1 MSSST
6 TSSSSPLSFP
16 IVPNVE
22 VRYTDLRYSIKLAAQ
37 EQQRSELPNVF
48 KTIFLSATFFPR
60 LFYSIATGQKK
71 KAAAAADFLI
81 LDEVSGVIKPGTMT
95 LILAPPGHGKS
106 SFLKALTQML
116 PQKELKGSI
125 TYSGISAEQSEKAGV
140 YLGSLCQYVNQI
152 DEHLPQLTVRETFE
166 FIRHNNA
173 VDPSQHGF
181 PHLAQAHKDSVEDI
195 VTLLNLKNCQNTVI
209 GNDLMRGVSGGEK
222 KRVTVGEGLLSN
234 ARMLALDEIS
244 TGLDSAVTFD
254 ICKRLRQR
262 ASDQGLTVVTSLLQ
276 PTPETLDLFDDI
288 ILMREGA
295 IVYHGARKALP
306 AYLISIGYKPPT
318 LEEAA
323 AALTSTGSKASSL
336 NLAATVMEVEST
348 VSVTSPSG
356 SGAEDRGKD
365 SLSLDLADWLI
376 QFLANPELVA
386 TANGNT
392 STDNKGIPFTTS
404 ALKEA
409 WKSSSQFKSMM
420 NAEPSVPVL
429 KLEGSF
435 ALKQYS
441 SHYPHSWTHHLG
453 LLIGRQ
459 KILMQRNLLYVRS
472 RLISACV
479 MSIILGGLYYQRT
492 PEQGATFLGTFLN
505 SHMIMGFANLS
516 EMAAAVENKYIAYRQ
531 VANGAYP
538 SSAYVA
544 SSAITHIPV
553 AICECFIFTGI
564 LYGMTGMGDPS
575 NPAGYFFYWVIIVLF
590 DLVMRNLLV
599 FFALSGKTLQASQTA
614 PMPIIALMI
623 IFAGF
628 LVTRNKMGW
637 LEFVS
642 YIDPIAWGIRAVAIN
657 EFSNKRYDVGTP
669 SLGAAS
675 PKLGSY
681 FLSIFDIPNDWRWMW
696 GGFGY
701 MFLALA
707 FVLALQFRAFGNV
720 RFDRNIGSTRKQTST
735 STASTALLESSS
747 SSTASNSSGDKN
759 SAVVNIGMNNPM
771 HSKEVVTPTEIP
783 QKGSNALTLV
793 PMTVSFKNIKYTVEL
808 PKNLGGGS
816 KVLLQGISGVA
827 KPGRMLALMGASG
840 AGKTTLLD
848 VLGGRKNS
856 GKMEG
861 LISLNGFPK
870 DPASFNR
877 ITAYVEQSDIHMPL
891 TTVREA
897 LEFSAGL
904 RLTSDVSTAQ
914 RTAFID
920 DIIDLLELRDLS
932 NRLVGAVGA
941 PDGLAPHERKRLT
954 IGVELVSNAPV
965 IFLDEPTS
973 GLDARA
979 ASIVMRVIRKVAN
992 TGRTIICTIHQ
1003 PSAEL
1008 FFMFDDL
1015 LLLQRGGFEVF
1026 YGELGPKCINLLE
1039 YLPTLPNISPC
1050 PPGMNPASWMLDSL
1064 QGFDSMSSEPGAV
1077 LDSSKIKSE
1086 KSTVVAKVPPPGD
1099 QSQEALFESNLG
1111 KALSEELDREM
1122 SPKVGTTK
1130 VTFSSRYAT
1139 SYLVQYTLLLKRS
1152 LISYSRNIG
1161 LNYGRLV
1168 ALSGLNLLFG
1178 IIWYKIADINQSS
1191 DLSGI
1196 QSLVSS
1202 IFMAAAFAA
1211 MINLQT
1217 IIPSLISVRA
1227 VFYREQNAAMY
1238 HPALYSLS
1246 ILIVE
1251 TPWLAGILLP
1261 SLSIGYFMFGLAPS
1275 ASGFFFH
1282 FLVCYVLA
1290 LVYISIG
1297 QTVASIAP
1305 TFEVAQSITAIIGPL
1320 YFLFGGLWSPP
1331 PQMVE
1336 GARWFCWIDPITYAF
1351 KAVIPQ
1357 QFYCGPGS
1365 AGVPCNVLS
1374 GPMPP
1379 KGDIGPGGAVVLN
1392 GKFVFNVQRYEFVK
1406 DKFDVDFNDQ
1416 WINLGN
1422 LAIFIAVFQVV
1433 ALLATLRVRHI
1444 VR

>member
-1 MSSST
+1 MST
-6 TSSSSPLSFP
+6 TPSVP

-22 VRYTDLRYSIKLAAQ
+22 VRYNDLRYSIKLAAQ

-81 LDEVSGVIKPGTMT
+81 LDEVSGVIKPSTMT

-106 SFLKALTQML
+106 AFLKALTQML

-125 TYSGISAEQSEKAGV
+125 TYSGISAEESEKNGV

-152 DEHLPQLTVRETFE
+152 DEHLPQLTVKETFE
-166 FIRHNNA
+166 FIRNNNA
-173 VDPSQHGF
+173 VDPAKHGF
-181 PHLAQAHKDSVEDI
+181 PHLAQAHSESVEDI
-195 VTLLNLKNCQNTVI
+195 LTLLNLKNCQNTVI
-209 GNDLMRGVSGGEK
+209 GNDLLRGVSGGEK

-276 PTPETLDLFDDI
+276 PTPETLALFDDI

-295 IVYHGARKALP
+295 IVYHGSRKELP
-306 AYLISIGYKPPT
+306 AYLSSLGFKPPT

-323 AALTSTGSKASSL
+323 AALTSTGSKGSSM
-336 NLAATVMEVEST
+336 NLAASVEGETT
-348 VSVTSPSG
+348 VSSTAPSN
-356 SGAEDRGKD
+356 SGAEDRGKE

-376 QFLANPELVA
+376 QLLANPELVA
-386 TANGNT
+386 SASSNSSSIPTTTA
-392 STDNKGIPFTTS
+392 

-409 WKSSSQFKSMM
+409 WKSSSQFKAMM
-420 NAEPSVPVL
+420 SAEPSAPTL

-435 ALKQYS
+435 AVTQYS

-472 RLISACV
+472 RLISAFV

-492 PEQGATFLGTFLN
+492 PEQGATFFGTFLN

-538 SSAYVA
+538 STAYVA
-544 SSAITHIPV
+544 SSAIMHIPV

-564 LYGMTGMGDPS
+564 IYGMTGMGDPV
-575 NPAGYFFYWVIIVLF
+575 NPAGYFFYWIIIVLF

-637 LEFVS
+637 LEFMS
-642 YIDPIAWGIRAVAIN
+642 YLDPIAWGIRAVSIN
-657 EFSNKRYDVGTP
+657 EFSNKRYDVGNPT
-669 SLGAAS
+669 LGAAS
-675 PKLGSY
+675 PKLGAY
-681 FLSIFDIPNDWRWMW
+681 FLSIFDIPNETAWMW

-707 FVLALQFRAFGNV
+707 FVLVLQFRAFGNV
-720 RFDRNIGSTRKQTST
+720 RFDRNIGSTRKQTGSITASST
-735 STASTALLESSS
+735 SESSPSSAASSSNANKSTA
-747 SSTASNSSGDKN
+747 
-759 SAVVNIGMNNPM
+759 VVSIDISNPM
-771 HSKEVVTPTEIP
+771 HSKEVVSS
-783 QKGSNALTLV
+783 QKSATNSLTLI
-793 PMTVSFKNIKYTVEL
+793 PMTVAFKNIKYTVEL
-808 PKNLGGGS
+808 PKHLGGGS

-861 LISLNGFPK
+861 SISLNGFPK

-904 RLTSDVSTAQ
+904 RLTSDVPIAQ
-914 RTAFID
+914 RDAFID

-1015 LLLQRGGFEVF
+1015 LLLQRGGYEVF

-1064 QGFDSMSSEPGAV
+1064 QGFDSSTSDAAAPSV
-1077 LDSSKIKSE
+1077 SKATSKTTEATTI
-1086 KSTVVAKVPPPGD
+1086 VAKIPPPGD
-1099 QSQEALFESNLG
+1099 QSQDALFESSLG
-1111 KALSEELDREM
+1111 KALTAELGAEM
-1122 SPKVGTTK
+1122 SPKVGASR

-1139 SYLVQYTLLLKRS
+1139 NYLVQYSLILKRS
-1152 LISYSRNIG
+1152 LISYTRNIG

-1178 IIWYKIADINQSS
+1178 IIWFGIADLKQSS
-1191 DLSGI
+1191 DLSGV
-1196 QSLVSS
+1196 QSLVSA

-1217 IIPSLISVRA
+1217 IIPSLISVRS

-1238 HPALYSLS
+1238 HPVLYSLS

-1251 TPWLAGILLP
+1251 APWLVGILLP
-1261 SLSIGYFMFGLAPS
+1261 SLSIGYFMFGLVPS

-1282 FLVCYVLA
+1282 FLVCFVLA

-1305 TFEVAQSITAIIGPL
+1305 TFEVAQSMTAIIGPL

-1336 GARWFCWIDPITYAF
+1336 GARWFCYIDPITYAF
-1351 KAVIPQ
+1351 KSVIPQ
-1357 QFYCGPGS
+1357 QFYCGPGN
-1365 AGVPCNVLS
+1365 AGVSCNVLS
-1374 GPMPP
+1374 GPLPP

-1392 GKFVFNVQRYEFVK
+1392 GKFVFNVQRYDFVK
-1406 DKFDVDFNDQ
+1406 DKFDVDFHDQ
-1416 WINLGN
+1416 WNNLGN
-1422 LAIFIAVFQVV
+1422 LAIFIAAFQVL
-1433 ALLATLRVRHI
+1433 ALLATWRVRHI

>member
-1 MSSST
+1 MS
-6 TSSSSPLSFP
+6 TSPP
-16 IVPNVE
+16 VPNVE

-37 EQQRSELPNVF
+37 EQQRAELPNVF
-48 KTIFLSATFFPR
+48 KNVFLTATFIPR
-60 LFYSIATGQKK
+60 LIYSVATGQKK

-106 SFLKALTQML
+106 AFLKALTQML
-116 PQKELKGSI
+116 PQKELKGKI
-125 TYSGISAEQSEKAGV
+125 TYSGISAEESSKAGV

-166 FIRHNNA
+166 FIRNNNA
-173 VDPSQHGF
+173 VNPAQHGY
-181 PHLAQAHKDSVEDI
+181 PLLAQAHSDSVEDI
-195 VTLLNLKNCQNTVI
+195 ITLLNLKNCQNTVI
-209 GNDLMRGVSGGEK
+209 GNDLLRGVSGGEK

-276 PTPETLDLFDDI
+276 PTPETLALFDDI

-295 IVYHGARKALP
+295 IVYHGSRKELP
-306 AYLISIGYKPPT
+306 AYLSSLGFKPPT

-323 AALTSTGSKASSL
+323 AALTSTGSKGSSM
-336 NLAATVMEVEST
+336 NLAASADIETVVASP
-348 VSVTSPSG
+348 VTST
-356 SGAEDRGKD
+356 SGAEDRGKE

-376 QFLANPELVA
+376 QLLANPELVA
-386 TANGNT
+386 SAAGSASASNSASIPTTTA
-392 STDNKGIPFTTS
+392 

-409 WKSSSQFKSMM
+409 WKSSSQFKAMM
-420 NAEPSVPVL
+420 SAEPSAPTL

-435 ALKQYS
+435 AVAQYS
-441 SHYPHSWTHHLG
+441 SHYPHLWTHHLG

-492 PEQGATFLGTFLN
+492 PEQGATFFGTFLN
-505 SHMIMGFANLS
+505 SMMTMGFANLS

-538 SSAYVA
+538 SSAYVS
-544 SSAITHIPV
+544 SSAIMHIPV
-553 AICECFIFTGI
+553 AITECFIFTGI
-564 LYGMTGMGDPS
+564 IYGMTGMGDPT
-575 NPAGYFFYWVIIVLF
+575 NPAGYFFYWVITVLF

-637 LEFVS
+637 LEFMS
-642 YIDPIAWGIRAVAIN
+642 YIDPIAWGIRAMSIS

-669 SLGAAS
+669 ALGAAS

-681 FLSIFDIPNDWRWMW
+681 FLSIFDIPNDKMWMW

-707 FVLALQFRAFGNV
+707 FVLTLQFRAFGNV
-720 RFDRNIGSTRKQTST
+720 RFDRNIGSTRKQTGSVVASTPAESSAST
-735 STASTALLESSS
+735 SEVASKT
-747 SSTASNSSGDKN
+747 SGDK
-759 SAVVNIGMNNPM
+759 STAVVSIDISNPM
-771 HSKEVVTPTEIP
+771 HSKEVAAL
-783 QKGSNALTLV
+783 QKSANSLTLI
-793 PMTVSFKNIKYTVEL
+793 PMTVAFKNIKYTVDL
-808 PKNLGGGS
+808 PKHLGGGS

-861 LISLNGFPK
+861 SISLNGFPK
-870 DPASFNR
+870 DSASFNR

-904 RLTSDVSTAQ
+904 RLSSEVPLAQ
-914 RTAFID
+914 RDAFID

-932 NRLVGAVGA
+932 NRLVGVVGA

-1015 LLLQRGGFEVF
+1015 LLLQRGGYEVF

-1064 QGFDSMSSEPGAV
+1064 QGFDSTSDAAQSE
-1077 LDSSKIKSE
+1077 SKSKAGQKSE
-1086 KSTVVAKVPPPGD
+1086 TTVVAKIPPPGD
-1099 QSQEALFESNLG
+1099 QSQEALFESSLG
-1111 KALSEELDREM
+1111 KALTNELASEM
-1122 SPKVGTTK
+1122 SPKVGASK

-1139 SYLVQYTLLLKRS
+1139 NYLVQYSLILKRS

-1178 IIWYKIADINQSS
+1178 IIWFNIADLKQSS
-1191 DLSGI
+1191 DLSGV
-1196 QSLVSS
+1196 QSLVSA

-1217 IIPSLISVRA
+1217 IIPSLISVRS

-1251 TPWLAGILLP
+1251 APWLIGILLP
-1261 SLSIGYFMFGLAPS
+1261 PLSIGYFMFGLVPS

-1282 FLVCYVLA
+1282 FLVCFVLA
-1290 LVYISIG
+1290 MVYISIG

-1336 GARWFCWIDPITYAF
+1336 GARWFCWVDPITYAF

-1357 QFYCGPGS
+1357 QFYCGPGN
-1365 AGVPCNVLS
+1365 AGVSCNVLS
-1374 GPMPP
+1374 GPLPP

-1392 GKFVFNVQRYEFVK
+1392 GKFVFNVQRYDYVR
-1406 DKFDVDFNDQ
+1406 DKFDVDFNEQ
-1416 WINLGN
+1416 WKNLGN
-1422 LAIFIAVFQVV
+1422 LAIFIAVFQLL
-1433 ALLATLRVRHI
+1433 ALLGTWRVRHI